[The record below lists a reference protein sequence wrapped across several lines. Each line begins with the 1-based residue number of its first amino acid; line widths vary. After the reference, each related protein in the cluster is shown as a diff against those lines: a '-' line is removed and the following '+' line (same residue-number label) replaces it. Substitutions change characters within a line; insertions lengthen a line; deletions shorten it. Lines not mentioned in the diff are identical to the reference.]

1 MTYRVLIFSLLL
13 GCQVAPV
20 PSSSSALGE
29 DGGDASATDAASD
42 AAPADAGSCAAA
54 PEPFCAGE
62 RWFGESASHT
72 SPTMLGR
79 WEDPGQSVL
88 KIGEGQSGP
97 GYRSLQTLQLDADSM
112 LSFMLNGRNVIKI
125 QDHQVGFLMHFSE
138 VPRLWFGNTLRQTA
152 ELHYQGASLGNGE
165 ARGELLSIAGQG
177 VNGTSTAT
185 SVVGG
190 DVRIRAGDASS
201 AQAIPLDPGEV
212 IIGGGKVGSQT
223 RGNVALHDA
232 PTSWGGME
240 GGVFVRDV
248 ATVPSS
254 DPASGGYLFSQGGAL
269 YWRGSAGTVTQIAAP

>member
-1 MTYRVLIFSLLL
+1 MTRCLFAFLLL

-29 DGGDASATDAASD
+29 DGGDASLDSGT
-42 AAPADAGSCAAA
+42 PDAGTCTAT
-54 PEPFCAGE
+54 PPPYCAGE
-62 RWFGESASHT
+62 RWLGESASHA

-138 VPRLWFGNTLRQTA
+138 VPRLWFGNTLRETA

-177 VNGTSTAT
+177 VNGTATAT

-190 DVRIRAGDASS
+190 DVLLRAGDASS
-201 AQAIPLDPGEV
+201 AQSIPLDPGEV
-212 IIGGGKVGSQT
+212 IIGGGRVAGQT

-232 PTSWGGME
+232 PADWCGME
-240 GGVFVRDV
+240 GGIFVRDSRN
-248 ATVPSS
+248 APQGDPSS
-254 DPASGGYLFSQGGAL
+254 GGFLYAAGGAL
-269 YWRGSAGTVTQIAAP
+269 YWHGSAGTVTQIATP